1 MDKPILILQ
10 KNIEKKTN
18 KIRLPKI
25 FTDKHKKETYMEVYE
40 DYIKIIPI
48 RKEK

>member
-1 MDKPILILQ
+1 MILKLQ
-10 KNIEKKTN
+10 KNIEKGTN

-25 FTDKHKKETYMEVYE
+25 FTDKHPRETIMEIYD